1 MPNDTFCSLMMHL
14 GQLENACNYYN
25 YRERLGTEDPSIQVV
40 SEGGTSWFQIP
51 YFEKMLHK
59 SIQLV
64 KINNLGHTLLLIMG
78 PW

>member
-1 MPNDTFCSLMMHL
+1 MPNDTFCSLMMHH
-14 GQLENACNYYN
+14 GQFENACNYYN
-25 YRERLGTEDPSIQVV
+25 YRERLGTENPSIQFV
-40 SEGGTSWFQIP
+40 P

-59 SIQLV
+59 LIQLV